1 MKKPLYLIG
10 IVVLALALVYIT
22 KSLLNVV
29 PTTNPIEPPDVNT
42 VAYRIY
48 GLIEPYDRPVY
59 INPPLAKRVDKIF
72 VVAGDFIKEGEPL
85 VELDRKT
92 EKARLDSLTAEVQS
106 KEAALAINKDRFERN
121 SKLISTQVIDEFE
134 FKQSQLEFELSQA
147 ELNVSKKNLAQS
159 QVEYDQLLLTAP
171 FDGRVYRMDVL
182 LGQTFQP
189 GDRLFIVGKRD
200 LWVNLRVDSYWINR
214 VKAGSYSI
222 YNADTNKK
230 LGEGQF
236 IRKGLYMGPPNFLI
250 EDPTVMVDIK
260 YLEAFI
266 SFTPNEENL
275 PIELVVYVEPN

>member
-59 INPPLAKRVDKIF
+59 VNPPLAKRVDKIF

-189 GDRLFIVGKRD
+189 GDRLFIVGKKD

-214 VKAGSYSI
+214 IKPGSYSI
-222 YNADTNKK
+222 FNADTNKK
-230 LGEGQF
+230 LGEGDF

>member
-1 MKKPLYLIG
+1 MKKPIYWIGLVLI
-10 IVVLALALVYIT
+10 ALSLIYIT
-22 KSLLNVV
+22 KSLLNIV
-29 PTTNPIEPPDVNT
+29 PTETPIDPPDVNT
-42 VAYRIY
+42 AAYRVY

-59 INPPLAKRVDKIF
+59 VNPPLAKRVDKIY
-72 VVAGDFIKEGEPL
+72 VQSGDFIKEGEPL
-85 VELDRKT
+85 LELDRKT
-92 EKARLDSLTAEVQS
+92 EKARLDSAKAEAQS
-106 KEAALAINKDRFERN
+106 KEAALAINKDRFDRN
-121 SKLISTQVIDEFE
+121 AKLITTQVIDEFE
-134 FKQSQLEFELSQA
+134 FKQSQLDFELSSA
-147 ELNVSKKNLAQS
+147 ELNVAKKNLEHA

-189 GDRLFIVGKRD
+189 GDRLFIIGKSD

-214 VKAGSYSI
+214 IKPGLYSI

-230 LGEGQF
+230 IGEGNF